1 MNDRAPG
8 SNGSTASAARVVIV
22 GGGLAGCAAATVLA
36 ERGMSVTVI
45 EKERYLGG
53 RVGAW
58 EDQLADGTRFQM
70 ERGFHAFF
78 RQYYNVRALLRRVD
92 PELSSLRPLED
103 YPLLGP
109 QGWSESFSGLPRRV
123 PLNLLALV
131 WRTPSLKLRDLPK
144 IDVRPA
150 TEMVA
155 FDPRATYA
163 RWDRVTAR
171 EYLDSL
177 GFPPRARQMLFDIF
191 AHSFFNPEEQYSA
204 AELLAMFHFY
214 FLGNPEGLVFD
225 VLREP
230 FSTALWDPLRRYLEA
245 RGVRFVMDSEV
256 THLERSGRAFAVEH
270 ASGREE
276 CDALVLAV
284 TVPAL
289 KALIDASPSLAPA
302 NGAAAAYERW
312 RAQVAS
318 LDLTLPFAVWRLW
331 LDRPLRADR
340 APFAGTTGIGILDNV
355 SIYEKL
361 EGESAAWAERTGGTI
376 VELHAYAVDAHLD
389 EPAIKRALLDD
400 FHEVY
405 PEARAAR
412 VQGER
417 FLLRRDCPSFAP
429 GSDALRPGVETPV
442 PGLWLAG
449 DFVKLPFPS
458 ALMERAVA
466 SGFRAASGI
475 AAGLGA
481 EEEPIRTIRTHGLLA
496 SVVARREGAWSSTPS
511 T

>member
-1 MNDRAPG
+1 MTTRGPGAERAH
-8 SNGSTASAARVVIV
+8 VVIV

-36 ERGMSVTVI
+36 ERGVRVTVI

-58 EDQLADGTRFQM
+58 EDQLADGTRFEM

-78 RQYYNVRALLRRVD
+78 RQYYSVRALLRRID
-92 PELSSLRPLED
+92 PTLSCLRPLED

-109 QGWSESFSGLPRRV
+109 RGWSESFSGLPRRV

-131 WRTPSLKLRDLPK
+131 WRTPSLRLRDLPR

-155 FDPRATYA
+155 FDPSATYTK
-163 RWDRVTAR
+163 WDHVTAR

-177 GFPPRARQMLFDIF
+177 GFPTRARQMLFDVF
-191 AHSFFNPEEQYSA
+191 AHSFFNPEHEYSA

-230 FSTALWDPLRRYLEA
+230 FSTALWKPLRAYLEA
-245 RGVRFVMDSEV
+245 RGVRFVMESEV
-256 THLERSGRAFAVEH
+256 SRVVRRGARLTVEH
-270 ASGREE
+270 SSGSEE
-276 CDALVLAV
+276 GDALVLAV

-289 KALIDASPSLAPA
+289 RALIDASPSLREEA
-302 NGAAAAYERW
+302 NGSSARVDAWKRD
-312 RAQVAS
+312 VAS
-318 LDLTLPFAVWRLW
+318 LEVTLPFVVWRLW
-331 LDRPLRADR
+331 IDRPLRADR
-340 APFAGTTGIGILDNV
+340 APFAGTTGLGILDNV

-361 EGESAAWAERTGGTI
+361 EGESAAWARRTGGSI
-376 VELHAYAVDAHLD
+376 VELHAYAVDEWMD
-389 EPAIKRALLDD
+389 EAEIRRGLMDGLY
-400 FHEVY
+400 EIY
-405 PEARAAR
+405 PEARD
-412 VQGER
+412 VKVLDER
-417 FLLRRDCPSFAP
+417 YLVRRDCPSFAP
-429 GSDALRPGVETPV
+429 GSHATRPGVETPV

-475 AAGLGA
+475 AASLGVA
-481 EEEPIRTIRTHGLLA
+481 EEPIRTVPPRGVLA
-496 SVVARREGAWSSTPS
+496 PWMTRSA
-511 T
+511 

>member
-1 MNDRAPG
+1 MTTRGPGAERAH
-8 SNGSTASAARVVIV
+8 VVIV

-36 ERGMSVTVI
+36 ERGVRVTVI

-58 EDQLADGTRFQM
+58 EDQLADGTRFEM

-78 RQYYNVRALLRRVD
+78 RQYYNVRALLRRID
-92 PELSSLRPLED
+92 PSLSCLRPLED

-109 QGWSESFSGLPRRV
+109 RGWSESFSGLPRRV

-131 WRTPSLKLRDLPK
+131 WRTPSLRLRDLPR

-155 FDPRATYA
+155 FDPSATYA
-163 RWDRVTAR
+163 KWDHVTAR

-177 GFPPRARQMLFDIF
+177 GFPTRARQMLFDVF
-191 AHSFFNPEEQYSA
+191 AHSFFNPEHEYSA

-230 FSTALWDPLRRYLEA
+230 FSTALWKPLRAYLEA
-245 RGVRFVMDSEV
+245 RGVRFVMESEV
-256 THLERSGRAFAVEH
+256 SRIVRRGARLSVEH
-270 ASGREE
+270 SSGREE
-276 CDALVLAV
+276 GDSLVLAV

-289 KALIDASPSLAPA
+289 RALVDASPSLRDEA
-302 NGAAAAYERW
+302 NGSSSRVDAWTRE
-312 RAQVAS
+312 VAS
-318 LDLTLPFAVWRLW
+318 LDVTLPFVVWRLW
-331 LDRPLRADR
+331 IDRPLRADR
-340 APFAGTTGIGILDNV
+340 APFAGTTGLGILDNV

-361 EGESAAWAERTGGTI
+361 EGESAEWARRTGGSI
-376 VELHAYAVDAHLD
+376 VELHAYAVDEWMD
-389 EPAIKRALLDD
+389 EAEIRRALMDGLY
-400 FHEVY
+400 EIY
-405 PEARAAR
+405 PEARD
-412 VQGER
+412 VKVLDER
-417 FLLRRDCPSFAP
+417 YLVRRDCPSFAP
-429 GSDALRPGVETPV
+429 GSHATRPGVETPV

-475 AAGLGA
+475 AASLGVA
-481 EEEPIRTIRTHGLLA
+481 EEPIRTVPPRGVLA
-496 SVVARREGAWSSTPS
+496 PWVPRA
-511 T
+511 

>member
-1 MNDRAPG
+1 MNDRVPRP
-8 SNGSTASAARVVIV
+8 NQSAAKVVVV

-36 ERGMSVTVI
+36 ERGFSVTVI
-45 EKERYLGG
+45 EREHYLGG

-58 EDQLADGTRFQM
+58 DDRLADGTGFQM

-78 RQYYNVRALLRRVD
+78 RQYYNLRALLRRVD
-92 PELSSLRPLED
+92 PELGCLRPLAD

-109 QGWSESFSGLPRRV
+109 GGWQESFSGLPRRV

-131 WRTPSLKLRDLPK
+131 WRTPSLRLRDLPR
-144 IDVRPA
+144 IDVGPA

-155 FDPRATYA
+155 FDPRSTYA
-163 RWDRVTAR
+163 RWDHVTAR

-177 GFPPRARQMLFDIF
+177 GFPPRARRMLFDVF
-191 AHSFFNPEEQYSA
+191 AHSFFNPEERYSA

-245 RGVRFVMDSEV
+245 RGVRFVTGSTV
-256 THLERSGRAFAVEH
+256 TRVERSSSGLAVEH
-270 ASGREE
+270 ERGHEL

-289 KALIDASPSLAPA
+289 KALLEASPSLSASA
-302 NGAAAAYERW
+302 GDATALDAW
-312 RAQVAS
+312 RAQVRS

-340 APFAGTTGIGILDNV
+340 APFAGTTGIGILDNI

-361 EGESAAWAERTGGTI
+361 EGESAAWARRTGGTI
-376 VELHAYAVDAHLD
+376 VELHAYAVDDALD
-389 EPAIKRALLDD
+389 EPAIRRALRDD
-400 FHEVY
+400 FHTVY
-405 PEARAAR
+405 PEARDAK
-412 VQGER
+412 VIEDR

-475 AAGLGA
+475 AKALGA
-481 EEEPIRTIRTHGLLA
+481 HEEPIPTIRTRGVLAPLL
-496 SVVARREGAWSSTPS
+496 SRREAAWSSTPS

>member
-1 MNDRAPG
+1 MTTQD
-8 SNGSTASAARVVIV
+8 TARSAHVIVV

-36 ERGMSVTVI
+36 ERGVRVTVI

-53 RVGAW
+53 RVGSW
-58 EDQLADGTRFQM
+58 DDRLADGTQFQM

-78 RQYYNVRALLRRVD
+78 RQYYSVRALLRRVD
-92 PELSSLRPLED
+92 PTLSCLRPLED

-109 QGWSESFSGLPRRV
+109 EGWSESFSGLPRRA
-123 PLNLLALV
+123 PLNLMALV
-131 WRTPSLKLRDLPK
+131 WRTPSMRLRDLLP
-144 IDVRPA
+144 IDVRA
-150 TEMVA
+150 AAEMLA

-163 RWDRVTAR
+163 RWDRTTAR

-177 GFPPRARQMLFDIF
+177 RFPPRARQMLFDVF
-191 AHSFFNPEEQYSA
+191 AHSFFNPEEEYSA

-230 FSTALWDPLRRYLEA
+230 FGAAIWAPMRTYLEA
-245 RGVRFVMDSEV
+245 RGVRFVMGEEAQSVRRDGKRFV
-256 THLERSGRAFAVEH
+256 VDCLRGRHE
-270 ASGREE
+270 G
-276 CDALVLAV
+276 DALVLAV

-289 KALIDASPSLAPA
+289 RAIIDASGELGDRA
-302 NGAAAAYERW
+302 W
-312 RAQVAS
+312 RASVAS
-318 LDLTLPFAVWRLW
+318 LDVTLPFAVWRLW
-331 LDRPLRADR
+331 LDRPMRADR
-340 APFAGTTGIGILDNV
+340 SPFAGTTGLGILDNI

-361 EGESAAWAERTGGTI
+361 EGESAAWARRTGGSI
-376 VELHAYAVDAHLD
+376 VELHAYAVDAAMG
-389 EPAIKRALLDD
+389 EAEVKRSLMEGLYAA
-400 FHEVY
+400 Y
-405 PEARAAR
+405 PEARGAK
-412 VQGER
+412 VIEDR

-429 GSDALRPGVETPV
+429 GSDASRPGVETAV

-475 AAGLGA
+475 AATLGA
-481 EEEPIRTIRTHGLLA
+481 GEEPVRTIPRRGMFAGLVG
-496 SVVARREGAWSSTPS
+496 SRGA
-511 T
+511 